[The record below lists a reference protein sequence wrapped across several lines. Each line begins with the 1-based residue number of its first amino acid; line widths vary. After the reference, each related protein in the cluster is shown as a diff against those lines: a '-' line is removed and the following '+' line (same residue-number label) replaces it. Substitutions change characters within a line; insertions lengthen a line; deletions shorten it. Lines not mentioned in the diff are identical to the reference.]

1 MAAKRRHWKEK
12 KGRYWARISIPLEL
26 KPFFGNQ
33 TQLTEPL
40 GGDLRIAD
48 EKHAAAV
55 ARLKD
60 KLKAARRML
69 EATTSDAPVEPAPVA
84 AVTPRR
90 ALTPEDVEQAV
101 WAHYTNTLAQD
112 AAKRA
117 AMPTEQE
124 IADELEK
131 ANKRIEA
138 GDADPRKSIS
148 GFFNVYSDYE
158 LKASMRHFDER
169 LRKSKLKAL
178 RAEIATGNTRLVNA
192 TVQEFI
198 NRHHIAV
205 ARDSQEWR
213 DLAQKLMRA
222 EIEALERTCEL
233 DAGNFGG
240 TPQDPI
246 VRPPS
251 KPIDEGEPVSLWG
264 LFCDYIKV
272 SQATG
277 THLDGGAN
285 WTPPIRSLQDFLGH
299 DDARKIKRIDLLNWR
314 DALLAEG
321 KSAKTVSAKYLAAV
335 RAVLTWAEANFKL
348 PTNEIEK
355 VNQKV
360 AKKQLT
366 RERGYT
372 KREAVR
378 ILKASLNYEPRAT
391 THPSHRESAH
401 ITAAKRWVPLLC
413 AFTGARVTEIT
424 QLRKQDVFKE
434 AGRWMLRITPEAGS
448 VKTGEYRDAPLHR
461 QVIELGFLEFV
472 KGANEGPLFHRAKT
486 PDKYLSGARTTSGR
500 LSEWLHELNLV
511 PENMQPNYAWRH
523 RFKTQG
529 RELGMSDRV
538 LDAIQGHP
546 GKKAAD
552 DYGDVTIAAKARLI
566 DALPHYVFD
575 GSDDDDDEA
584 EDVEEAAAIE
594 T

>member
-12 KGRYWARISIPLEL
+12 DGRYWARISIPLEL
-26 KPFFGNQ
+26 KPFFDNK

-48 EKHAAAV
+48 ENHAAAV

-69 EATTSDAPVEPAPVA
+69 EAASSGVAVEPAPVA

-169 LRKSKLKAL
+169 LRKGKLKAL

-192 TVQEFI
+192 TVQAFI
-198 NRHHIAV
+198 DRHHIAV
-205 ARDSQEWR
+205 ARESQEWR

-233 DAGNFGG
+233 DAGMFGG

-264 LFCDYIKV
+264 LFEAYVEKKQKV
-272 SQATG
+272 G
-277 THLDGGAN
+277 KHMDGGAN
-285 WTPPIRSLQDFLGH
+285 WAVPIRSLIDFVGH
-299 DDARKIKRIDLLNWR
+299 DDARRIKHEDLIGWR
-314 DALLAEG
+314 DSLEAAG
-321 KSAKTVSAKYLAAV
+321 KSPKTIRDKYLVAV
-335 RAVLTWAEANFKL
+335 RAVLRKAVKERTL
-348 PTNEIEK
+348 PNNEMVDVEQEVPRKIR
-355 VNQKV
+355 
-360 AKKQLT
+360 T

-413 AFTGARVTEIT
+413 AFTGARVNEIT

-461 QVIELGFLEFV
+461 QVVELGFLEFV
-472 KGANEGPLFHRAKT
+472 KGANEGPLFHGAQT
-486 PDKYLSGARTTSGR
+486 PEKYLSGARTTSGR
-500 LSEWLHELNLV
+500 LSQWLHKLNLV
-511 PENMQPNYAWRH
+511 PENVQPNYGWRH

-575 GSDDDDDEA
+575 GSDDDDEV